1 MPTMPAGSVLSE
13 DGCRSAGE
21 VAPGVTL
28 VKNVRVPV
36 RDGTRLAADV
46 YFPTAALASGEAVSL
61 VMEYIPYRKDEV
73 APGHRF
79 YEYLPQQ
86 GYAVARV
93 DIRGSG
99 ASPGTTRDEY
109 LMQEQLDGV
118 DSVEWFAGRPWC
130 TGHVNMMGISY
141 GGFTSLQI
149 ASHAPPHL
157 TSIIPMYFTD
167 DRYTDDCHFRGGL
180 MRKYYDVTSY
190 GNMMVAWNALPPY
203 PDWSDDWAEVWQEHL
218 DGNEPYLLEWFRH
231 QVDSDYWANGSV
243 GRAVESVRCPAFL
256 IGGWRDGYPNPPLR
270 LFSRLQMPEEGAG
283 RTVGSPAAG
292 RCGARAAHRP
302 SARGRALAR
311 PLVRRRRERRDGRA
325 GGRRLHAGRRASRR
339 RSPRIGRQLARR
351 DRVAG
356 RWRLG
361 ARAPPGCGRRADRR
375 AGE

>member
-46 YFPTAALASGEAVSL
+46 YFPSAALASGEAVSL

-243 GRAVESVRCPAFL
+243 GRAVEQR
-256 IGGWRDGYPNPPLR
+256 PLPGVPDRR
-270 LFSRLQMPEEGAG
+270 LAGRLSESAAAPVLAAAMPEEGAG
-283 RTVGSPAAG
+283 RDRGITG
-292 RCGARAAHRP
+292 RRTLRCP
-302 SARGRALAR
+302 GRASTICTR
-311 PLVRRRRERRDGRA
+311 SCA
-325 GGRRLHAGRRASRR
+325 GSTTGAAA
-339 RSPRIGRQLARR
+339 PRTA
-351 DRVAG
+351 
-356 RWRLG
+356 
-361 ARAPPGCGRRADRR
+361 
-375 AGE
+375 